1 LVREALIGIK
11 FLNFAHGLRK
21 MGIISIDAHQVIC
34 QRKACSQETPVCARC
49 GTVRLLPAQSCAL
62 LALLRAAPVS
72 C

>member
-1 LVREALIGIK
+1 
-11 FLNFAHGLRK
+11 